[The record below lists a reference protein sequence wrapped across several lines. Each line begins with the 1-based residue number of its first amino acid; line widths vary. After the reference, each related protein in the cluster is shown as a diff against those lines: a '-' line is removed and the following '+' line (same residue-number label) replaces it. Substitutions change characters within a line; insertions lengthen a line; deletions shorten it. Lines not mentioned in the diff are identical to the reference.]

1 MEQPFKEV
9 GEVWTDKQLL
19 YYLVVSSPSINEQRL
34 EEGSNKRVAFSENRK
49 VDDSVVVVF

>member
-1 MEQPFKEV
+1 MEQPFEEA

-34 EEGSNKRVAFSENRK
+34 EERGQIRGWH
-49 VDDSVVVVF
+49 SVKIERLMILWW